1 MYVLFVE
8 VFCKIIFKELSSNNN
23 FQTVVVMVIIT
34 QIQLSRSFFSHIL
47 ITIIIDVIFHHY
59 PHFDLLRHCQR
70 FLPISGSCHAN
81 KEEMKKLAEQLFQS
95 LFFAE
100 DVKPST
106 VCRKRRGT

>member
-1 MYVLFVE
+1 
-8 VFCKIIFKELSSNNN
+8 
-23 FQTVVVMVIIT
+23 MVIIT

-95 LFFAE
+95 SFFAE

-106 VCRKRRGT
+106 VCRKRIGTCINDSTHNISLIQMFTMGFIYLL

>member
-1 MYVLFVE
+1 
-8 VFCKIIFKELSSNNN
+8 
-23 FQTVVVMVIIT
+23 MVIIT
-34 QIQLSRSFFSHIL
+34 QVFQLSRSFFSHIL
-47 ITIIIDVIFHHY
+47 ITVIIDIICHHY

-95 LFFAE
+95 SFFAE

-106 VCRKRRGT
+106 VCRKRIGS

>member
-1 MYVLFVE
+1 
-8 VFCKIIFKELSSNNN
+8 
-23 FQTVVVMVIIT
+23 MVIIT

-47 ITIIIDVIFHHY
+47 ITVSIDVIFHHY
-59 PHFDLLRHCQR
+59 PHFDLLRNCQR

-95 LFFAE
+95 SFFAE

-106 VCRKRRGT
+106 VCRKRIGS